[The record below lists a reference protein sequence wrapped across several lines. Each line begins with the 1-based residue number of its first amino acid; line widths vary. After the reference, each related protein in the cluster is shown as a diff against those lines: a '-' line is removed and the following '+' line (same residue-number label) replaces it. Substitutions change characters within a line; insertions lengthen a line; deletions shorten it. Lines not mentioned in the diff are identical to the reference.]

1 MCSWRST
8 SACGLASPFWRLGL
22 RFFGAG
28 SSTSGASFSAIS
40 SAGGLIS
47 LAAASFSS
55 TSASASAARCFFLLP
70 VPLFLSHF
78 RFFAYDVSTRWHPAK
93 CGVFQPA
100 SCVAGPFDAGFGGGT
115 LVNWIFA
122 LPIALAIGLVLVNVL
137 AGGEVAWF
145 LDQLVVACILAFGIV
160 RAFFA

>member
-8 SACGLASPFWRLGL
+8 SACGLASPFWRLRRRLVHLGSL
-22 RFFGAG
+22 FFGHFLGRWTNLLGGRLVLVHLGFGLG
-28 SSTSGASFSAIS
+28 SALLF
-40 SAGGLIS
+40 
-47 LAAASFSS
+47 LAA
-55 TSASASAARCFFLLP
+55 R

-100 SCVAGPFDAGFGGGT
+100 SCVAGPVDAGFGGGT

>member
-1 MCSWRST
+1 
-8 SACGLASPFWRLGL
+8 
-22 RFFGAG
+22 
-28 SSTSGASFSAIS
+28 
-40 SAGGLIS
+40 
-47 LAAASFSS
+47 
-55 TSASASAARCFFLLP
+55 LLP
-70 VPLFLSHF
+70 AF
-78 RFFAYDVSTRWHPAK
+78 RFFLAISVSLPMMFPLDGTRPNAEYSNPRQAWPD
-93 CGVFQPA
+93 P
-100 SCVAGPFDAGFGGGT
+100 SMRDLGGGT

>member
-1 MCSWRST
+1 MVLVT
-8 SACGLASPFWRLGL
+8 ALAF
-22 RFFGAG
+22 
-28 SSTSGASFSAIS
+28 
-40 SAGGLIS
+40 
-47 LAAASFSS
+47 LAAS
-55 TSASASAARCFFLLP
+55 

-78 RFFAYDVSTRWHPAK
+78 RFFAYDVSARWHPAK

-100 SCVAGPFDAGFGGGT
+100 SCEAGPVDAGFGEGT

-122 LPIALAIGLVLVNVL
+122 LPIALVIVLLLAHAL

-145 LDQLVVACILAFGIV
+145 LDQLVIAGVLAFGIV

>member
-1 MCSWRST
+1 V
-8 SACGLASPFWRLGL
+8 
-22 RFFGAG
+22 
-28 SSTSGASFSAIS
+28 
-40 SAGGLIS
+40 GG
-47 LAAASFSS
+47 
-55 TSASASAARCFFLLP
+55 P
-70 VPLFLSHF
+70 V
-78 RFFAYDVSTRWHPAK
+78 
-93 CGVFQPA
+93 
-100 SCVAGPFDAGFGGGT
+100 DAEFGGGT